1 MFALRK
7 FGVKGTCQKLAGGRG
22 GRKQRDGHNFLRP
35 TKGRGHEKWAVKRG
49 RVMQVYARYH
59 VEVHPRKKKEVLYLV
74 KKKKSQ
80 KKKRETQEQRNIMD
94 I

>member
-7 FGVKGTCQKLAGGRG
+7 FGVKGTCQKLAGGVG
-22 GRKQRDGHNFLRP
+22 VRKQREGHNFLRP

-59 VEVHPRKKKEVLYLV
+59 IEVHPRKKKKVLYLV
-74 KKKKSQ
+74 KKKL
-80 KKKRETQEQRNIMD
+80 KKKRKTQEQRTLWIYKL
-94 I
+94 